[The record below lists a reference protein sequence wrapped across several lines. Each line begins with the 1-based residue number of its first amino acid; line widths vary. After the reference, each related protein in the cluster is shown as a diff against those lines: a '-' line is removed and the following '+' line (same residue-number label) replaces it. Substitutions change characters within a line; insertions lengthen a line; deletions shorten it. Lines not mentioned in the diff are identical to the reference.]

1 MLTVLLIIF
10 ACLGGLLIWRG
21 YKGKRRG
28 DEPRCRRCD
37 YDLRGQIEPRCPEC
51 GTPFSEATVR
61 RGQRRRRP
69 WRIATGWLFV
79 SLAAVLIAP
88 PVRQYISTT
97 LGLAAWERQL
107 IGRWR
112 WQHVHYLP
120 TSMLIRRLYSP
131 DEFTLAAATRALEL
145 RIQAGDVTRKEMA
158 RMADPVIA
166 AARHLRETRS
176 DPVFGMETIIR
187 ELLDADV
194 LSIEQQ
200 QRYFGLWVTPD
211 YLVWG
216 RGRGSLRKLDH
227 PLPDRFSHMFPGLMP
242 HTEVWLLD
250 IDGVPRNHALL
261 ISRGG
266 WSAEHFLPRDEAPE
280 YSLTVRISTTWYCL
294 NRPAPPEPCT
304 PAERLGAMMAE
315 SQPRMICRLVKD
327 VQYAPPT
334 VDVSP
339 YVQHWRATILAEG
352 EDPATMPAP

>member
-158 RMADPVIA
+158 RMVDPVIA

-200 QRYFGLWVTPD
+200 QRYFGRWITPE
-211 YLVWG
+211 YQVSG
-216 RGRGSLRKLDH
+216 HSHEVLRQLH
-227 PLPDRFSHMFPGLMP
+227 QLFPYQVSHMFPGLMP

-250 IDGVPRNHALL
+250 IDGVPRSHVLL
-261 ISRGG
+261 FSCGA
-266 WSAEHFLPRDEAPE
+266 WSAGHFLPRDEAPE
-280 YSLTVRISTTWYCL
+280 YSLTVRISTTWYFL
-294 NRPAPPEPCT
+294 NRPAPPERGT
-304 PAERLGAMMAE
+304 PAVQLRALIAE

-327 VQYAPPT
+327 VRYTPPAEYLG
-334 VDVSP
+334 P
-339 YVQHWRATILAEG
+339 YFQRWRATILAEG